1 MLPPS
6 LLVDSLCLTV
16 GGQRGGVNVSRGRAV
31 PPSRPVATVTFCR
44 SSRGPLD
51 QTGAKRPPT
60 ANRLLSPGVCVCEVM
75 SGMTSGVCVE
85 SDLTSMLQRSSAP
98 SHHHPNHHGYGGQGQ
113 VSSLAPMLDY
123 TTEMDRYRSSIAS
136 FYKTN
141 VNMNMNVANFPQS
154 AKLAARLAAATPI
167 FPPTAARLGTMATGP
182 WGCHENMNM
191 NHPAAMFWGRPKPVA
206 TAPSHH
212 HHHHHPSA
220 APGHMTSTHPH
231 SSSVHQGSSGGS
243 GGGGSGGGS
252 EGGGA
257 EKHGSTPSLPV
268 TQAAAHHHPMAA
280 SNGNFLPAYSS
291 GADCGTMN
299 KQGHAHADM
308 IGLSEGGSCNGGGV
322 MGGGFLGGLG
332 LPPGVIVMAM
342 GSAGGGI
349 SDASSAF
356 QMTSGQRAL
365 TDCQQH
371 TNSSPCPSSSSPS
384 SSGVTTG
391 GVTLSS
397 SSSSSS
403 GTVAKRK
410 RKRCGVC
417 GPCRR
422 LINCGVCS
430 SCRNRKTGHQICK
443 FRKCEELKK
452 KPGGG
457 GVLERPPSVPTG
469 EAFRWFF

>member
-1 MLPPS
+1 MAGI
-6 LLVDSLCLTV
+6 D
-16 GGQRGGVNVSRGRAV
+16 N
-31 PPSRPVATVTFCR
+31 
-44 SSRGPLD
+44 
-51 QTGAKRPPT
+51 
-60 ANRLLSPGVCVCEVM
+60 
-75 SGMTSGVCVE
+75 
-85 SDLTSMLQRSSAP
+85 SDWCYVL
-98 SHHHPNHHGYGGQGQ
+98 Q
-113 VSSLAPMLDY
+113 VSGLAPMLDY

-141 VNMNMNVANFPQS
+141 VNMNMNVTNFPQS
-154 AKLAARLAAATPI
+154 AKLAARLAAAAPI
-167 FPPTAARLGTMATGP
+167 FPPTAARLGAMATTP
-182 WGCHENMNM
+182 WGCHDNMNMNM

-206 TAPSHH
+206 ATPTHH
-212 HHHHHPSA
+212 PHHHHHPSA
-220 APGHMTSTHPH
+220 TPGHMTSSHPH
-231 SSSVHQGSSGGS
+231 STSMHQSSSSGS
-243 GGGGSGGGS
+243 GGGGGGGS
-252 EGGGA
+252 SDGGGA
-257 EKHGSTPSLPV
+257 EKHGHTASLPV
-268 TQAAAHHHPMAA
+268 SQGTAHHHAMAS
-280 SNGNFLPAYSS
+280 SNGNFLPGYS
-291 GADCGTMN
+291 GGTDCGVMN
-299 KQGHAHADM
+299 KQGHTHADM

-322 MGGGFLGGLG
+322 MGGSFLGGLG

-356 QMTSGQRAL
+356 QMTGGQRAL

-371 TNSSPCPSSSSPS
+371 ANSSPCPSSSSPP
-384 SSGVTTG
+384 SSGVTAAA
-391 GVTLSS
+391 VSLSS

-457 GVLERPPSVPTG
+457 GGVLEVSSCTHTHAYTRAHAQHWLDVSKCMSHLLFLLCVCASLSVCVCASRCACVSRCVSWLT
-469 EAFRWFF
+469 

>member
-1 MLPPS
+1 
-6 LLVDSLCLTV
+6 
-16 GGQRGGVNVSRGRAV
+16 
-31 PPSRPVATVTFCR
+31 
-44 SSRGPLD
+44 
-51 QTGAKRPPT
+51 
-60 ANRLLSPGVCVCEVM
+60 M

-85 SDLTSMLQRSSAP
+85 SDLSSMLQRSSAP
-98 SHHHPNHHGYGGQGQ
+98 SHHHPNHHGYGSQGQ
-113 VSSLAPMLDY
+113 VSGLAPMLDY
-123 TTEMDRYRSSIAS
+123 TTEMDRYRSSIAT

-141 VNMNMNVANFPQS
+141 VNMNMNVTNFPQS
-154 AKLAARLAAATPI
+154 AKLAARLAAAAPI
-167 FPPTAARLGTMATGP
+167 FPPAAARLGAMATAP
-182 WGCHENMNM
+182 WGCHDNMNM

-206 TAPSHH
+206 TAPT

-220 APGHMTSTHPH
+220 TPGHMTSSHPH
-231 SSSVHQGSSGGS
+231 SSSMHQS
-243 GGGGSGGGS
+243 GGGPGGGGAAGGT

-257 EKHGSTPSLPV
+257 EKQGHTASLPV
-268 TQAAAHHHPMAA
+268 SQGTSHHHPIAP
-280 SNGNFLPAYSS
+280 SNGNFLPGYSG
-291 GADCGTMN
+291 GADCGVMN
-299 KQGHAHADM
+299 KQGHAHPDM
-308 IGLSEGGSCNGGGV
+308 MGLSEGGNCNGGGV
-322 MGGGFLGGLG
+322 MSGGFLGGLG

-371 TNSSPCPSSSSPS
+371 TNSSPCPSSSSPFIIRGDS
-384 SSGVTTG
+384 RGC
-391 GVTLSS
+391 LSLS

-457 GVLERPPSVPTG
+457 GGVLERPPSVPAG

>member
-1 MLPPS
+1 
-6 LLVDSLCLTV
+6 
-16 GGQRGGVNVSRGRAV
+16 
-31 PPSRPVATVTFCR
+31 
-44 SSRGPLD
+44 
-51 QTGAKRPPT
+51 
-60 ANRLLSPGVCVCEVM
+60 M

-85 SDLTSMLQRSSAP
+85 SDLSSMLQRSSAP

-113 VSSLAPMLDY
+113 VSSLGPMLDY

-141 VNMNMNVANFPQS
+141 VNMNMNVSNFPQS
-154 AKLAARLAAATPI
+154 AKLAARLAAAAPI
-167 FPPTAARLGTMATGP
+167 FPPAAARLGAMATGP
-182 WGCHENMNM
+182 WGCHDNMNM
-191 NHPAAMFWGRPKPVA
+191 NHPAAVFWGRPKPA
-206 TAPSHH
+206 TH

-220 APGHMTSTHPH
+220 TPGHMTSTHPH
-231 SSSVHQGSSGGS
+231 STSMHQ
-243 GGGGSGGGS
+243 GGGGAGGGGAGGSS

-257 EKHGSTPSLPV
+257 EKNGHTPSSQG
-268 TQAAAHHHPMAA
+268 TTHHHPMAP
-280 SNGNFLPAYSS
+280 SNGNFLPGYGG
-291 GADCGTMN
+291 GAECGVMN
-299 KQGHAHADM
+299 KQGHAHPDIM
-308 IGLSEGGSCNGGGV
+308 GLSEGGGCNGGGV
-322 MGGGFLGGLG
+322 MGSSFLGGLG

-342 GSAGGGI
+342 GSAGGGTL
-349 SDASSAF
+349 DASSAF
-356 QMTSGQRAL
+356 QMTGGQRAL

-371 TNSSPCPSSSSPS
+371 ANSSPCPSSSSPS
-384 SSGVTTG
+384 SSGVTGGG
-391 GVTLSS
+391 GVALSS
-397 SSSSSS
+397 SSS
-403 GTVAKRK
+403 GATAKRK

-457 GVLERPPSVPTG
+457 GGALERPPSVPTG

>member
-1 MLPPS
+1 MP
-6 LLVDSLCLTV
+6 
-16 GGQRGGVNVSRGRAV
+16 
-31 PPSRPVATVTFCR
+31 
-44 SSRGPLD
+44 
-51 QTGAKRPPT
+51 
-60 ANRLLSPGVCVCEVM
+60 
-75 SGMTSGVCVE
+75 
-85 SDLTSMLQRSSAP
+85 
-98 SHHHPNHHGYGGQGQ
+98 

-123 TTEMDRYRSSIAS
+123 STEMDRYRSSIAS

-141 VNMNMNVANFPQS
+141 AGRHGDRALGLPRQHEHE
-154 AKLAARLAAATPI
+154 REYE
-167 FPPTAARLGTMATGP
+167 PPSGHVLGPTQTHG
-182 WGCHENMNM
+182 N
-191 NHPAAMFWGRPKPVA
+191 RPD
-206 TAPSHH
+206 APPPPPPS
-212 HHHHHPSA
+212 PSA
-220 APGHMTSTHPH
+220 TPGHMTSSHPH
-231 SSSVHQGSSGGS
+231 STSMHQGGGS
-243 GGGGSGGGS
+243 AGAGGGGGGGGSS

-257 EKHGSTPSLPV
+257 EKHGHTASSLPV
-268 TQAAAHHHPMAA
+268 TQGTAHHHPMAP
-280 SNGNFLPAYSS
+280 SNGNFLPGYGG
-291 GADCGTMN
+291 GADCGVMN
-299 KQGHAHADM
+299 KQGHAHPDM
-308 IGLSEGGSCNGGGV
+308 MGLSEGGNCNGGGV
-322 MGGGFLGGLG
+322 MGSSFLGGLG

-356 QMTSGQRAL
+356 QMTGGQRAL

-371 TNSSPCPSSSSPS
+371 ANSSPCPSSSSPS
-384 SSGVTTG
+384 SSGVTAG
-391 GVTLSS
+391 GVAL

-457 GVLERPPSVPTG
+457 GGALEPRSLPARHELEGIAHPAECVCVNAVQMVGG
-469 EAFRWFF
+469 EKRELGPC

>member
-1 MLPPS
+1 
-6 LLVDSLCLTV
+6 
-16 GGQRGGVNVSRGRAV
+16 
-31 PPSRPVATVTFCR
+31 
-44 SSRGPLD
+44 
-51 QTGAKRPPT
+51 
-60 ANRLLSPGVCVCEVM
+60 
-75 SGMTSGVCVE
+75 MTSGVCVE
-85 SDLTSMLQRSSAP
+85 SDLTSMLQRSSAS
-98 SHHHPNHHGYGGQGQ
+98 SHHHPNHHGYSGQGQ

-167 FPPTAARLGTMATGP
+167 FPPAAARLGAMATGP
-182 WGCHENMNM
+182 WGCHDNMNM
-191 NHPAAMFWGRPKPVA
+191 NHPATMFWGRPKPVA
-206 TAPSHH
+206 TAPT

-220 APGHMTSTHPH
+220 TPGHMTSSHPH
-231 SSSVHQGSSGGS
+231 STSMHP
-243 GGGGSGGGS
+243 GGGGSGGGGGGGSS

-257 EKHGSTPSLPV
+257 EKPGHTASLPV
-268 TQAAAHHHPMAA
+268 TQGTSHHHPMAP
-280 SNGNFLPAYSS
+280 NGNFLPGYS
-291 GADCGTMN
+291 GGTDCGVIN
-299 KQGHAHADM
+299 KQGHTHADM
-308 IGLSEGGSCNGGGV
+308 MGLSEGGSCNGGGV
-322 MGGGFLGGLG
+322 MGSSFLGGLG

-356 QMTSGQRAL
+356 QMTGGQRPI

-371 TNSSPCPSSSSPS
+371 ANSSPCPSSSSPS
-384 SSGVTTG
+384 SSGVTAG
-391 GVTLSS
+391 GVSLSS

-457 GVLERPPSVPTG
+457 GGRPPSVPTG

>member
-1 MLPPS
+1 
-6 LLVDSLCLTV
+6 
-16 GGQRGGVNVSRGRAV
+16 
-31 PPSRPVATVTFCR
+31 
-44 SSRGPLD
+44 
-51 QTGAKRPPT
+51 
-60 ANRLLSPGVCVCEVM
+60 
-75 SGMTSGVCVE
+75 MTSGVCVE
-85 SDLTSMLQRSSAP
+85 SDLSSMLQRSSAP
-98 SHHHPNHHGYGGQGQ
+98 SHHHPNHHGYGSQGQ
-113 VSSLAPMLDY
+113 VSGLAPMLDY
-123 TTEMDRYRSSIAS
+123 TTEMDRYRSSIAT

-141 VNMNMNVANFPQS
+141 VNMNMNVTNFPQS
-154 AKLAARLAAATPI
+154 AKLAARLAAAAPI
-167 FPPTAARLGTMATGP
+167 FPPAAARLGAMATAP
-182 WGCHENMNM
+182 WGCHDNMNM
-191 NHPAAMFWGRPKPVA
+191 NHPAAMFW
-206 TAPSHH
+206 
-212 HHHHHPSA
+212 A
-220 APGHMTSTHPH
+220 AACTRA
-231 SSSVHQGSSGGS
+231 GGP
-243 GGGGSGGGS
+243 GGGGAAGGS

-257 EKHGSTPSLPV
+257 EKQGHTASLPV
-268 TQAAAHHHPMAA
+268 SQGTSHHHPIAP
-280 SNGNFLPAYSS
+280 SNGNFLPGYSG
-291 GADCGTMN
+291 GADCGVMN
-299 KQGHAHADM
+299 KQGHAHPDM
-308 IGLSEGGSCNGGGV
+308 MGLSEGGNCNGGGV
-322 MGGGFLGGLG
+322 MSGGFLGGLG

-384 SSGVTTG
+384 SSGVTAG
-391 GVTLSS
+391 GVSLSS

-452 KPGGG
+452 KPVEEVGCWSG
-457 GVLERPPSVPTG
+457 RPPSQPVRRFAGSSSLSFTSGVTNADTPGLNEIQPEDFGLNQSRTLSRVDSPEILHG
-469 EAFRWFF
+469 LDGGRGGRGGIAGNRRPSSERLNALAKGI